1 MNPVKPSLIILAA
14 GIGSRYGS
22 LKQLDKLGPEGETI
36 IDYSVYDAMRAGFGK
51 VVFVIRKSIER
62 EFVENQINKLVK
74 YVDVNY
80 VLQELEFIPNS
91 VAFHPER
98 TKPWGTGHAVLMARD
113 VVNEPFAVIN
123 ADDFY
128 GAEAF
133 KVLHSHLVAAKEGEY
148 AMVGY
153 HLKNTLSEHGSVSRG
168 ICETNDKSLLT
179 KVTERTSITPRLNKI
194 FYTTDDGNEEELDS
208 ESIVSMNFWG
218 FTPDFF
224 HHLEAGFNEFI
235 HNNSLNLKAEYFIP
249 TVVNDLINSGKASVR
264 VLKSRAEWFGVTY
277 IEDREIAIRRL
288 KELTNQNKYPRGLW
302 RKH

>member
-1 MNPVKPSLIILAA
+1 MNPLKPSLIILAA

-74 YVDVNY
+74 FVDVNY
-80 VLQELEFIPNS
+80 VLQELEFIPNG

-179 KVTERTSITPRLNKI
+179 KVTERTRITPRLNKI
-194 FYTTDDGNEEELDS
+194 FYINDDGNEEELDS
-208 ESIVSMNFWG
+208 ESFVSMNFWG
-218 FTPDFF
+218 FSPDFF

-235 HNNSLNLKAEYFIP
+235 HNNSLNLKAEFFIP

-264 VLKSRAEWFGVTY
+264 VLESQAEWFGVTY

-302 RKH
+302 RNP

>member
-36 IDYSVYDAMRAGFGK
+36 IDYSVYDAIRAGFGK
-51 VVFVIRKSIER
+51 IVFVIRKSIER

-80 VLQELEFIPNS
+80 VLQELEFIPNN

-133 KVLHSHLVAAKEGEY
+133 LVLHSHLVAGKEGEY

-179 KVTERTSITPRLNKI
+179 KVTERTRITPRLDKI
-194 FYTTDDGNEEELDS
+194 FYTNDDGIEEELDS

-264 VLKSRAEWFGVTY
+264 VLKSQAEWFGVTY
-277 IEDREIAIRRL
+277 IEDREIAISRL
-288 KELTNQNKYPRGLW
+288 EELTNQNKYPRGLW